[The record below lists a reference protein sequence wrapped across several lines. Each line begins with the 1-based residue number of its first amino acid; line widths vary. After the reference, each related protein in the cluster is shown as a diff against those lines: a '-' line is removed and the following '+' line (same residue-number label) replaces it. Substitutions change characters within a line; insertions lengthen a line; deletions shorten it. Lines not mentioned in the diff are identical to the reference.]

1 MAGNVNVTS
10 NGIKKILSNYETPS
24 AIAEYIWNGFDA
36 KANTVAINYSVDNF
50 GSLEYLEIIDNGY
63 GINQNKLNSKFKPF
77 YESEKAIKVS
87 APKHTSAMHGK
98 NGVGRLTFFTFA
110 KSAKWMTTFLNGKQY
125 ETNTIIINSSELTDY
140 KVEKVDNESDFSG
153 TIVTFT
159 NIQISENQMNKV
171 IIPFLIREFCW
182 FLELNKHKN
191 FQIKINNI
199 PLDYEFNVAERD
211 EKISITYSDSKSGKK
226 TVFNIKFIQWKE
238 SLHQEYSK
246 YYFLNDKENE
256 VYKDHTTL
264 NKKGDEFFHSVYI
277 QSDYFKDFDFNS
289 SENETQGKLFGKAKS
304 SPEYRYL
311 IKIINQ
317 VLRDKRKPF
326 LRQFADKL
334 IENYEETGILP
345 VYKTEWE
352 ERFKKEDLIE
362 TLKSL
367 YEIQPKLFTSLSI
380 NQKKTFVRFLD
391 LLLDS
396 NEREDIFK
404 VLDEILDLSTKE
416 REDLAKIFKTT
427 KLNRVIETLK
437 LIQDRYETINILKEL
452 VYNKDLKANEVD
464 HLQKLIESHYWIFG
478 EQYHLVTA
486 AEPKFEEALR
496 RYIYLLT
503 DKDTVVEIDH
513 PHRLKEM
520 DIFACRQ
527 NTLLDRI
534 ENIVVELK
542 HPQINLGNSQYS
554 QVYNYL
560 ELIQKQPEFNAPNMS
575 WEFYLIGNKFDS
587 TNFIQNQII
596 TNKPHGTRS
605 LIMHLEEGRI
615 KVYAKT
621 WSEIF
626 ADFEIKYNYLNEKLK
641 LEREYLITQVNSPEK
656 AIQTVQEN
664 SAVQFKEIK
673 IKSDHADL

>member
-10 NGIKKILSNYETPS
+10 NGIKKILSNYDAPS
-24 AIAEYIWNGFDA
+24 SIAEYIWNGFDA
-36 KANTVAINYSVDNF
+36 KANTVAINYTVNNF
-50 GSLEYLEIIDNGY
+50 GSLEFLEIIDNGY
-63 GINQNKLNSKFKPF
+63 GINHSKLNTKFKPF

-87 APKHTSAMHGK
+87 APKHTSTMHGK

-110 KSAKWMTTFLNGKQY
+110 HSAKWLTTFLNGKKF
-125 ETNTIIINSSELTDY
+125 ETNTIIINSNELIDF
-140 KVEKVDNESDFSG
+140 KVEKAENEANFPG

-159 NIQISENQMNKV
+159 NMQISENEMNKV

-182 FLELNKHKN
+182 FLELNKPKN

-199 PLDYEFNVAERD
+199 PLDYKSNIAESD
-211 EKISITYSDSKSGKK
+211 EKISVTYSDNKSEKLTEFK
-226 TVFNIKFIQWKE
+226 IKFIQWKE

-246 YYFLNDKENE
+246 YYFLNEKENE

-311 IKIINQ
+311 IKVINQ

-334 IENYEETGILP
+334 IENYEENGILP
-345 VYKTEWE
+345 NYKTEWE

-367 YEIQPKLFTSLSI
+367 YEIQPKLFTSLNI

-404 VLDEILDLSTKE
+404 VLDEILDLSSKE

-503 DKDTVVEIDH
+503 DKDTNVEIDH

-527 NTLLDRI
+527 NTLLDKI

-554 QVYNYL
+554 QVYNYM

-587 TNFIQNQII
+587 TNFLQNQII

-605 LIMHLEEGRI
+605 LIMHLDDGRI

-641 LEREYLITQVNSPEK
+641 LERELLVAQINSADQ
-656 AIQTVQEN
+656 AIKTAQEN
-664 SAVQFKEIK
+664 SAIQLKEIK
-673 IKSDHADL
+673 LK